1 MAYLRS
7 HHITRGAVLEVPEQ
21 YSRPPRGRRWSGGRE
36 GSSPSCEGRTTQA
49 PGLTLGVWRG
59 AVGYKVGEERRV
71 LNVRTVNLD
80 LTLKAT

>member
-1 MAYLRS
+1 MER
-7 HHITRGAVLEVPEQ
+7 
-21 YSRPPRGRRWSGGRE
+21 RE
-36 GSSPSCEGRTTQA
+36 GGEQPQLRRTTQA

-59 AVGYKVGEERRV
+59 AVGYKVGEEGRV